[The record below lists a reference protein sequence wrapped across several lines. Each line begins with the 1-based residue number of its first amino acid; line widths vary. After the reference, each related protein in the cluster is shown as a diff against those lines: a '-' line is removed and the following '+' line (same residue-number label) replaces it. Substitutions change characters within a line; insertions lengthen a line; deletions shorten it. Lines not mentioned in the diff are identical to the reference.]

1 MFKTFR
7 FKSVSAFLDF
17 TSDKSHTASK
27 DFKKYVV
34 DNDLIEK
41 PFLRDYDE
49 TSCHEKFYWGG
60 DYNFDSEKYP
70 NYVFSSFDLDKYCIA
85 LEKEHLVLD
94 ATKDPDLKCTDEPG
108 KSIKLNL
115 EVKTKEQA
123 ESLCKLLEAFF

>member
-17 TSDKSHTASK
+17 TSAKSHMASK

-34 DNDLIEK
+34 DNGLIEK
-41 PFLRDYDE
+41 PFLRDYDQVI
-49 TSCHEKFYWGG
+49 SCEKFYWGG
-60 DYNFDSEKYP
+60 GYIFDSKEYP
-70 NYVFSSFDLDKYCIA
+70 TYVLSDFDLDKYCVSLDNSSH
-85 LEKEHLVLD
+85 LEIQP
-94 ATKDPDLKCTDEPG
+94 KDDVTEVSS